1 MSDPQQNKDEAVE
14 ETFISHLV
22 ELRDRIIRAGVSV
35 IVVFIGLVYWAPDI
49 FKLLARPL
57 MQNLP
62 KDGKMIV
69 TDVTGSFF
77 VPMKVTML
85 VAFVIA
91 LPFVLYQ
98 IWAFVAPGLYQHE
111 KKLVAPLV
119 GSSYTLFLCGMAFAY
134 FVVFPTIFRVMA
146 HYNAPLGAEMT
157 TDIDNYLSFVL
168 TMFIAFGVTFEVP
181 IVVVLL
187 ARMGV
192 VSIKKLKEI
201 RPYVIVGAFVI
212 SAVVTPPDVFSQL
225 ILAIPLIV
233 LYEAGIIA
241 ARIDRRQGWR
251 EEAGRR
257 GGCGVGFVRRHE
269 QSKKGSFARSV
280 PLAFCS
286 CANRCASTLSLV
298 ALTLIALVVL
308 GQLRRARLGRTL
320 ADRHVH
326 VQFLVLAHQVDL
338 HRRPRLDLRDDV
350 QQARGV
356 GDRVVVDADED
367 VARLDARLVG
377 RSALQHARDDRA
389 RFLRQARTIPRSPA
403 SRPAARRRSSRA
415 SPCPS

>member
-1 MSDPQQNKDEAVE
+1 MSDPQQTQDEGTE

-22 ELRDRIIRAGVSV
+22 ELRDRIIRAGLAV

-49 FKLLARPL
+49 FRLLARPL

-91 LPFVLYQ
+91 LPIVLYQ

-111 KKLVAPLV
+111 KKLVGPLV

-168 TMFIAFGVTFEVP
+168 TMFLAFGVTFEVP

-187 ARMGV
+187 VRMNV
-192 VSIKKLKEI
+192 LTIKKLKEI

-241 ARIDRRQGWR
+241 ARLI
-251 EEAGRR
+251 
-257 GGCGVGFVRRHE
+257 VGKQKPV
-269 QSKKGSFARSV
+269 
-280 PLAFCS
+280 
-286 CANRCASTLSLV
+286 V
-298 ALTLIALVVL
+298 A
-308 GQLRRARLGRTL
+308 
-320 ADRHVH
+320 
-326 VQFLVLAHQVDL
+326 
-338 HRRPRLDLRDDV
+338 DD
-350 QQARGV
+350 
-356 GDRVVVDADED
+356 
-367 VARLDARLVG
+367 
-377 RSALQHARDDRA
+377 S
-389 RFLRQARTIPRSPA
+389 SPD
-403 SRPAARRRSSRA
+403 
-415 SPCPS
+415 

>member
-1 MSDPQQNKDEAVE
+1 MSDPQQSQNEGTE

-22 ELRDRIIRAGVSV
+22 ELRDRIIRAGLSV
-35 IVVFIGLVYWAPDI
+35 VVVFIGLVYWAPDI

-57 MQNLP
+57 MMNLP

-91 LPFVLYQ
+91 LPVVLYQ

-119 GSSYTLFLCGMAFAY
+119 ASSYTLFLCGMAFAY

-157 TDIDNYLSFVL
+157 TDINNYLSFVL

-187 ARMGV
+187 VRMNV
-192 VSIKKLKEI
+192 VTLKKLKEI
-201 RPYVIVGAFVI
+201 RPYVIVGAFVV

-225 ILAIPLIV
+225 ILAVPLIL
-233 LYEAGIIA
+233 LYEAGIVA
-241 ARIDRRQGWR
+241 ARLI
-251 EEAGRR
+251 
-257 GGCGVGFVRRHE
+257 VGK
-269 QSKKGSFARSV
+269 Q
-280 PLAFCS
+280 P
-286 CANRCASTLSLV
+286 
-298 ALTLIALVVL
+298 
-308 GQLRRARLGRTL
+308 
-320 ADRHVH
+320 
-326 VQFLVLAHQVDL
+326 
-338 HRRPRLDLRDDV
+338 
-350 QQARGV
+350 
-356 GDRVVVDADED
+356 VVVED
-367 VARLDARLVG
+367 
-377 RSALQHARDDRA
+377 
-389 RFLRQARTIPRSPA
+389 
-403 SRPAARRRSSRA
+403 A
-415 SPCPS
+415 SPPPSS

>member
-1 MSDPQQNKDEAVE
+1 VSDPQQNKEEVVE

-241 ARIDRRQGWR
+241 ARIVVGKDGVKKQE
-251 EEAGRR
+251 EEA
-257 GGCGVGFVRRHE
+257 
-269 QSKKGSFARSV
+269 
-280 PLAFCS
+280 
-286 CANRCASTLSLV
+286 
-298 ALTLIALVVL
+298 
-308 GQLRRARLGRTL
+308 
-320 ADRHVH
+320 
-326 VQFLVLAHQVDL
+326 
-338 HRRPRLDLRDDV
+338 
-350 QQARGV
+350 
-356 GDRVVVDADED
+356 
-367 VARLDARLVG
+367 
-377 RSALQHARDDRA
+377 
-389 RFLRQARTIPRSPA
+389 
-403 SRPAARRRSSRA
+403 AAE
-415 SPCPS
+415 

>member
-1 MSDPQQNKDEAVE
+1 MSDPQLPKEEPVE

-22 ELRDRIIRAGVSV
+22 ELRDRIIRAGAAV
-35 IVVFIGLVYWAPDI
+35 IVVFVSLVYWAPDI

-62 KDGKMIV
+62 ADGKMIV

-111 KKLVAPLV
+111 KKLVGPLV
-119 GSSYTLFLCGMAFAY
+119 FSSYSLFLCGMAFAY

-192 VSIKKLKEI
+192 VSIAKLKQV

-225 ILAIPLIV
+225 ILAIPLVI
-233 LYEAGIIA
+233 LYELGIIA
-241 ARIDRRQGWR
+241 ARLVVGKETIKS
-251 EEAGRR
+251 EEA
-257 GGCGVGFVRRHE
+257 
-269 QSKKGSFARSV
+269 
-280 PLAFCS
+280 
-286 CANRCASTLSLV
+286 
-298 ALTLIALVVL
+298 
-308 GQLRRARLGRTL
+308 
-320 ADRHVH
+320 
-326 VQFLVLAHQVDL
+326 
-338 HRRPRLDLRDDV
+338 
-350 QQARGV
+350 
-356 GDRVVVDADED
+356 
-367 VARLDARLVG
+367 
-377 RSALQHARDDRA
+377 
-389 RFLRQARTIPRSPA
+389 
-403 SRPAARRRSSRA
+403 AAE
-415 SPCPS
+415 

>member
-1 MSDPQQNKDEAVE
+1 VSDPQHTQDEGTE

-22 ELRDRIIRAGVSV
+22 ELRDRIIRAGLAVV
-35 IVVFIGLVYWAPDI
+35 VVFVGLVYWAPDI
-49 FKLLARPL
+49 FRLLARPL

-91 LPFVLYQ
+91 LPIVLYQ

-111 KKLVAPLV
+111 KKLVGPLV

-187 ARMGV
+187 VRMNV
-192 VSIKKLKEI
+192 VTLKKLKEI

-241 ARIDRRQGWR
+241 ARLI
-251 EEAGRR
+251 
-257 GGCGVGFVRRHE
+257 VGK
-269 QSKKGSFARSV
+269 Q
-280 PLAFCS
+280 P
-286 CANRCASTLSLV
+286 
-298 ALTLIALVVL
+298 
-308 GQLRRARLGRTL
+308 
-320 ADRHVH
+320 
-326 VQFLVLAHQVDL
+326 
-338 HRRPRLDLRDDV
+338 
-350 QQARGV
+350 
-356 GDRVVVDADED
+356 VVVEDA
-367 VARLDARLVG
+367 
-377 RSALQHARDDRA
+377 SA
-389 RFLRQARTIPRSPA
+389 SE
-403 SRPAARRRSSRA
+403 
-415 SPCPS
+415 

>member
-1 MSDPQQNKDEAVE
+1 MSDPQNQNEGTE

-22 ELRDRIIRAGVSV
+22 ELRDRIIRAGISV
-35 IVVFIGLVYWAPDI
+35 IVVFVGLVYWAPDI
-49 FKLLARPL
+49 FRLLARPL
-57 MQNLP
+57 MNNLP

-111 KKLVAPLV
+111 KKLVGPLV

-187 ARMGV
+187 VRMNV
-192 VSIKKLKEI
+192 LTIKKLKEI

-241 ARIDRRQGWR
+241 ARL
-251 EEAGRR
+251 
-257 GGCGVGFVRRHE
+257 FV
-269 QSKKGSFARSV
+269 SKPV
-280 PLAFCS
+280 
-286 CANRCASTLSLV
+286 ASTENE
-298 ALTLIALVVL
+298 A
-308 GQLRRARLGRTL
+308 
-320 ADRHVH
+320 
-326 VQFLVLAHQVDL
+326 
-338 HRRPRLDLRDDV
+338 
-350 QQARGV
+350 
-356 GDRVVVDADED
+356 
-367 VARLDARLVG
+367 
-377 RSALQHARDDRA
+377 
-389 RFLRQARTIPRSPA
+389 A
-403 SRPAARRRSSRA
+403 S
-415 SPCPS
+415 

>member
-1 MSDPQQNKDEAVE
+1 VSDPQKSQDEGTE

-22 ELRDRIIRAGVSV
+22 ELRDRIIRAGLAV
-35 IVVFIGLVYWAPDI
+35 IVVFVGLVYWAPDI
-49 FKLLARPL
+49 FRLLARPL

-91 LPFVLYQ
+91 LPIVLYQ

-111 KKLVAPLV
+111 KKLVGPLV
-119 GSSYTLFLCGMAFAY
+119 ASSYTLFLCGMAFAY

-187 ARMGV
+187 VRMNV
-192 VSIKKLKEI
+192 VTLKKLKEI

-241 ARIDRRQGWR
+241 ARLI
-251 EEAGRR
+251 
-257 GGCGVGFVRRHE
+257 VGK
-269 QSKKGSFARSV
+269 Q
-280 PLAFCS
+280 P
-286 CANRCASTLSLV
+286 
-298 ALTLIALVVL
+298 
-308 GQLRRARLGRTL
+308 
-320 ADRHVH
+320 
-326 VQFLVLAHQVDL
+326 
-338 HRRPRLDLRDDV
+338 
-350 QQARGV
+350 
-356 GDRVVVDADED
+356 VVVEDA
-367 VARLDARLVG
+367 
-377 RSALQHARDDRA
+377 S
-389 RFLRQARTIPRSPA
+389 SP
-403 SRPAARRRSSRA
+403 PG
-415 SPCPS
+415 

>member
-1 MSDPQQNKDEAVE
+1 VSDPQHTQNEGTE

-22 ELRDRIIRAGVSV
+22 ELRDRIIRAGLAV

-49 FKLLARPL
+49 FRLLARPL

-91 LPFVLYQ
+91 LPVVLYQ

-111 KKLVAPLV
+111 KKLVVPLV
-119 GSSYTLFLCGMAFAY
+119 ASSYTLFLCGMAFAY

-168 TMFIAFGVTFEVP
+168 TMFLAFGVTFEVP

-187 ARMGV
+187 VRMNV
-192 VSIKKLKEI
+192 VTIKKLKEI

-225 ILAIPLIV
+225 ILAVPLIV

-241 ARIDRRQGWR
+241 ARL
-251 EEAGRR
+251 
-257 GGCGVGFVRRHE
+257 FV
-269 QSKKGSFARSV
+269 SK
-280 PLAFCS
+280 
-286 CANRCASTLSLV
+286 
-298 ALTLIALVVL
+298 
-308 GQLRRARLGRTL
+308 
-320 ADRHVH
+320 
-326 VQFLVLAHQVDL
+326 
-338 HRRPRLDLRDDV
+338 
-350 QQARGV
+350 
-356 GDRVVVDADED
+356 
-367 VARLDARLVG
+367 
-377 RSALQHARDDRA
+377 
-389 RFLRQARTIPRSPA
+389 
-403 SRPAARRRSSRA
+403 RPAVIEDA
-415 SPCPS
+415 SPPSS

>member
-1 MSDPQQNKDEAVE
+1 MSDPQQTQDEGTE

-22 ELRDRIIRAGVSV
+22 ELRDRIIRAGLAV
-35 IVVFIGLVYWAPDI
+35 IVVFVGLVYWAPDI
-49 FKLLARPL
+49 FRLLARPL

-91 LPFVLYQ
+91 LPIVLYQ

-111 KKLVAPLV
+111 KKLVGPLV

-146 HYNAPLGAEMT
+146 HYNAPLGAEMN

-168 TMFIAFGVTFEVP
+168 TMFLAFGVTFEVP

-187 ARMGV
+187 VRMNV
-192 VSIKKLKEI
+192 LTIKKLKEI
-201 RPYVIVGAFVI
+201 RPYVVVGAFVI

-241 ARIDRRQGWR
+241 ARLI
-251 EEAGRR
+251 
-257 GGCGVGFVRRHE
+257 VGK
-269 QSKKGSFARSV
+269 QPA
-280 PLAFCS
+280 
-286 CANRCASTLSLV
+286 
-298 ALTLIALVVL
+298 VVE
-308 GQLRRARLGRTL
+308 
-320 ADRHVH
+320 
-326 VQFLVLAHQVDL
+326 
-338 HRRPRLDLRDDV
+338 
-350 QQARGV
+350 
-356 GDRVVVDADED
+356 DAPPD
-367 VARLDARLVG
+367 
-377 RSALQHARDDRA
+377 
-389 RFLRQARTIPRSPA
+389 
-403 SRPAARRRSSRA
+403 
-415 SPCPS
+415 

>member
-1 MSDPQQNKDEAVE
+1 MSDPQQTQDEGTE

-22 ELRDRIIRAGVSV
+22 ELRDRIIRAGLAV
-35 IVVFIGLVYWAPDI
+35 IVVCIGLVYWAPDI
-49 FKLLARPL
+49 FRLLARPR

-91 LPFVLYQ
+91 LPVVLYQ

-111 KKLVAPLV
+111 KKLVGPLV
-119 GSSYTLFLCGMAFAY
+119 ASSYTLFLCGMAFAY

-187 ARMGV
+187 VRMNV
-192 VSIKKLKEI
+192 VTIKKLKEI

-225 ILAIPLIV
+225 ILAVPLIV

-241 ARIDRRQGWR
+241 ARIF
-251 EEAGRR
+251 
-257 GGCGVGFVRRHE
+257 VG
-269 QSKKGSFARSV
+269 K
-280 PLAFCS
+280 
-286 CANRCASTLSLV
+286 
-298 ALTLIALVVL
+298 
-308 GQLRRARLGRTL
+308 
-320 ADRHVH
+320 
-326 VQFLVLAHQVDL
+326 
-338 HRRPRLDLRDDV
+338 
-350 QQARGV
+350 
-356 GDRVVVDADED
+356 
-367 VARLDARLVG
+367 
-377 RSALQHARDDRA
+377 
-389 RFLRQARTIPRSPA
+389 
-403 SRPAARRRSSRA
+403 RPAVIEDA
-415 SPCPS
+415 SPPST

>member
-1 MSDPQQNKDEAVE
+1 M
-14 ETFISHLV
+14 
-22 ELRDRIIRAGVSV
+22 
-35 IVVFIGLVYWAPDI
+35 VFVGLVYWAPDI
-49 FKLLARPL
+49 FRLLARPL

-91 LPFVLYQ
+91 LPIVLYQ

-111 KKLVAPLV
+111 KKLVGPLV

-187 ARMGV
+187 VRMNV
-192 VSIKKLKEI
+192 VTLKKLKEI

-241 ARIDRRQGWR
+241 ARLI
-251 EEAGRR
+251 
-257 GGCGVGFVRRHE
+257 VGK
-269 QSKKGSFARSV
+269 QPA
-280 PLAFCS
+280 
-286 CANRCASTLSLV
+286 
-298 ALTLIALVVL
+298 VVE
-308 GQLRRARLGRTL
+308 
-320 ADRHVH
+320 
-326 VQFLVLAHQVDL
+326 
-338 HRRPRLDLRDDV
+338 
-350 QQARGV
+350 
-356 GDRVVVDADED
+356 DA
-367 VARLDARLVG
+367 
-377 RSALQHARDDRA
+377 
-389 RFLRQARTIPRSPA
+389 TPPA
-403 SRPAARRRSSRA
+403 
-415 SPCPS
+415 